1 MEEEEGGSREEV
13 YTEMRK
19 IINSTGKFLL
29 TQFRKVSLFTV
40 FLLCSIRKKFTRG
53 GKKSCFTRDMSFYEM
68 NRLFTEE
75 ITYGMLSY
83 KCFKMQLTKSNFN
96 KQRYVF

>member
-40 FLLCSIRKKFTRG
+40 FLLCSIRKKLTRG
-53 GKKSCFTRDMSFYEM
+53 GKKSCFTRIVIAF
-68 NRLFTEE
+68 LPAILLVHF
-75 ITYGMLSY
+75 
-83 KCFKMQLTKSNFN
+83 
-96 KQRYVF
+96 